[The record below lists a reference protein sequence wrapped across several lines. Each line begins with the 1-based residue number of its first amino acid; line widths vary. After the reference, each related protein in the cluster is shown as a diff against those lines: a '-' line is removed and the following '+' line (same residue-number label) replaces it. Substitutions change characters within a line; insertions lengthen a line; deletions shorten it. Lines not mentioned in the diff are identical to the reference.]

1 MTKILSTL
9 ILAALILVGCESVS
23 SESKDTADSRS
34 QQLQL
39 FEDGNYAMFMHFGLY
54 SKLEGVWKG
63 KTYRGNAEWI
73 MNGNQAGIP
82 YEEYMAEADTFN
94 PCEFDAD
101 AIAQMAKDAGMKYIV
116 ITSKHHEGYAMFGS
130 DACDFNIRDC
140 SAVKRDLIGEL
151 AAACH
156 EKGIGIGFY
165 YSQFQD
171 WTAPGG
177 GGGGPETDA
186 SGRKVTFDE
195 YFRTKCVPQVNEITT
210 KYGDI
215 ELIWFDTPGDMDI
228 KYSKELVDLVH
239 KNQPGCLVSSRV
251 GNGMGD
257 YETYGDMEIP
267 VANID
272 GLWEGIDV
280 MQVGWGFSVEDAEWK
295 SPEYVLRNLLSTVA
309 RGGTFMMNV
318 GPDHL
323 GRIPEPAK
331 ESLLKAGEWIK
342 RYPMAVYAAEPSPWG
357 HALQWGDAVAHGDKL
372 YLLVNDWP
380 SDGTL
385 EVPGIR
391 NGIESVRICGGKRL
405 KFHKDGCITT
415 IHVPGLAPDSPY
427 SVIEIC
433 LKGQP
438 DIDRTFVALDGYST
452 EIQTAFAEAKG
463 CLNGKIGWMPRFG
476 EWNTKWGTSNMET
489 GSELTWTIEIPHE
502 GYYDFDVEMRGN
514 GRVDFTVGTDEGRTI
529 TNYQPLY
536 NKFSWSRAGWIQ
548 FEKPGKHTV
557 TVTFP
562 GDIPE
567 DLNIGGLRVTPITG
581 CVHFREHGQGHS

>member
-1 MTKILSTL
+1 MKKSFFITTL
-9 ILAALILVGCESVS
+9 IAALMLIGCKSNPSVL
-23 SESKDTADSRS
+23 EKTDSRS
-34 QQLQL
+34 MQLQL

-54 SKLEGVWKG
+54 SKMEGVWKG
-63 KTYRGNAEWI
+63 KTYRGNAEWL
-73 MNGNQAGIP
+73 MNENQAGIP
-82 YEEYMAEADTFN
+82 YEEYMAEADTFD

-101 AIAQMAKDAGMKYIV
+101 AIAQMAKDAGMKYII
-116 ITSKHHEGYAMFGS
+116 ITSKHHEGYAMFDS
-130 DACDFNIRDC
+130 DACDFNVHDR

-156 EKGIGIGFY
+156 EKGVGIGFY

-177 GGGGPETDA
+177 GGGGPETDEN
-186 SGRKVTFDE
+186 GRKVSFDE

-215 ELIWFDTPGDMDI
+215 ELIWFDTPGNMDI
-228 KYSKELVDLVH
+228 KYSQELVELVH

-267 VANID
+267 IANID
-272 GLWEGIDV
+272 GPWEGIDV

-295 SPEYVLRNLLSTVA
+295 SPEYVLKALLSTVA

-331 ESLLKAGEWIK
+331 VSLLKAGEWIK
-342 RYPMAVYAAEPSPWG
+342 RYPAAVYAAEPSPWG
-357 HALQWGDAVAHGDKL
+357 HALQWGDAVAHGNIL
-372 YLLVNDWP
+372 YLLVNNWP

-391 NGIESVRICGGKRL
+391 NDIKSIRILGGKKL
-405 KFHKDGCITT
+405 KFRKDGGITT
-415 IHVPGLAPDSPY
+415 IDVPGTAPDSPY
-427 SVIEIC
+427 SVIEIG

-438 DIDRTFVALDGYST
+438 DVDQTFVALDGYST
-452 EIQTAFAEAKG
+452 EIQTAFAEVSG
-463 CLNGKIGWMPRFG
+463 CENGKLGWAPRFG
-476 EWNTKWGTSNMET
+476 EWNTKWGTSNMEA
-489 GSELTWTIEIPHE
+489 GAELTWTIEIPHE
-502 GYYDFDVEMRGN
+502 GFYDFDLEMRGD
-514 GRVDFTVGTDEGRTI
+514 GRVGFTVCTDEGRTI
-529 TNYQPLY
+529 TNFQPLY
-536 NKFSWSRAGWIQ
+536 NKFNWSRAGWIA
-548 FEKPGKHTV
+548 FDNPGQHTV
-557 TVTFP
+557 TVRFP
-562 GDIPE
+562 SDIPGAF
-567 DLNIGGLRVTPITG
+567 NVGGLRVTP
-581 CVHFREHGQGHS
+581 VN

>member
-1 MTKILSTL
+1 MKKILSTL
-9 ILAALILVGCESVS
+9 ILAALVLGGCGSVFS
-23 SESKDTADSRS
+23 VPEETDSRS
-34 QQLQL
+34 PQLQL
-39 FEDGNYAMFMHFGLY
+39 FEDGNYALFMHFGLY
-54 SKLEGVWKG
+54 SKMEGVWKG
-63 KTYRGNAEWI
+63 RTYRGNAEWI
-73 MNGNQAGIP
+73 MNENQAGIP
-82 YEEYMAEADTFN
+82 YKEYMAEADSFN

-116 ITSKHHEGYAMFGS
+116 ITSKHHEGYAMFDS
-130 DACDFNIRDC
+130 DACSFNVHDR

-165 YSQFQD
+165 YSQFQN

-177 GGGGPETDA
+177 GGGGPETDEN
-186 SGRKVTFDE
+186 GRKVTFDE

-228 KYSKELVDLVH
+228 KYSQELVELVH

-267 VANID
+267 CANID

-295 SPEYVLRNLLSTVA
+295 SPEYVLKTLLSTVA

-342 RYPMAVYAAEPSPWG
+342 RYPMAVYGTESSPWG
-357 HALQWGDAVAHGDKL
+357 HALQWGDAVAHGDRL
-372 YLLVNDWP
+372 YLLVYEWP
-380 SDGTL
+380 TDGTL

-391 NGIESVRICGGKRL
+391 NGIKRARICGGSRL
-405 KFHKDGCITT
+405 KFHNESGITVLD
-415 IHVPGLAPDSPY
+415 IPGTAPDSPV
-427 SVIEIC
+427 SVIE
-433 LKGQP
+433 LWLDGQP
-438 DIDRTFVALDGYST
+438 DVDQTFVALDGYKT
-452 EIQTAFAEAKG
+452 QIQTAFAEVEG
-463 CLNGKIGWMPRFG
+463 CSNGKLGWMPRFG

-489 GSELTWTIEIPHE
+489 GAELTWTVEIPHE

-514 GRVDFTVGTDEGRTI
+514 GRVDFTVSTDEGMAV
-529 TNYQPLY
+529 TNFQPLY
-536 NKFSWSRAGWIQ
+536 NMFNWSRAGWIP
-548 FEKPGKHTV
+548 FVKPGKHTV
-557 TVTFP
+557 TVKFP

-567 DLNIGGLRVTPITG
+567 GLNVGGIRVTPVLLRASG
-581 CVHFREHGQGHS
+581 YGNS